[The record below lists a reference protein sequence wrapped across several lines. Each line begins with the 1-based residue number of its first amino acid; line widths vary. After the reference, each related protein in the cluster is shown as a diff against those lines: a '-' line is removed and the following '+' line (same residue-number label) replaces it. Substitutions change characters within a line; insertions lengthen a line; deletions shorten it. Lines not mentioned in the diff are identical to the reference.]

1 MYSYNLG
8 RVGWGYSGQGLFGT
22 RRGYLGHSVL
32 LIKLLLICLQEVC
45 GIVCKGYSNTHAKF
59 RFIDCM
65 LHQGKRNLK
74 YAVPNNPA
82 FLVQFFLAM
91 KELFLFNFSS
101 AQC

>member
-45 GIVCKGYSNTHAKF
+45 GIVCKGYSTHAKF

-91 KELFLFNFSS
+91 KESFLFNFSS